1 MQEVPNSI
9 RGQVSVSNYKMK
21 TTFREVI
28 YFFKAGLDSAGE
40 DQDCL
45 PFKRQEEN
53 QEQEEVRVYKHQYKD
68 HGTEII
74 PHTCPFWYTATLFR
88 PVKTTPK
95 ST

>member
-1 MQEVPNSI
+1 MQEVPHSI
-9 RGQVSVSNYKMK
+9 RGQVSVSNHLK

-28 YFFKAGLDSAGE
+28 YFFKTGLDSAGE

>member
-28 YFFKAGLDSAGE
+28 YFFKVGLDSARE

-53 QEQEEVRVYKHQYKD
+53 QEQEEVRLTNISTKIMELKSYLILVHF
-68 HGTEII
+68 GTP
-74 PHTCPFWYTATLFR
+74 PHYLGQ
-88 PVKTTPK
+88 
-95 ST
+95 

>member
-1 MQEVPNSI
+1 MDLFKKALWEAVQKQTMQEVPNSI

-28 YFFKAGLDSAGE
+28 YFFKAGLDSARE

-53 QEQEEVRVYKHQYKD
+53 QEQEEVR
-68 HGTEII
+68 
-74 PHTCPFWYTATLFR
+74 F
-88 PVKTTPK
+88 
-95 ST
+95 